1 MVNLRWV
8 YETTLPFNTLPSLI
22 LTVSAS
28 ADEPINET
36 TARQMTKLTNGFLIF
51 TLTSYNKSLATRQ
64 GLSCNVIARVDK
76 RRSLAQNDRVDTEG
90 DEATGRRGDK
100 ETRGQGERKTNSR
113 SSFHL

>member
-64 GLSCNVIARVDK
+64 GLGCDVIARVDG
-76 RRSLAQNDRVDTEG
+76 RRSLAQIRRVDTEG
-90 DEATGRRGDK
+90 DRATHATGRQDDAENG
-100 ETRGQGERKTNSR
+100 RK
-113 SSFHL
+113 